1 MFDGMK
7 YIVIDNGM
15 NDELYIFPNWVD
27 HAQFAMKINPG
38 LSFEDVKMD
47 VISAGKVTCD
57 ALKPPSCSGRST
69 SLDIKSRGEVD
80 TDLLRRQM
88 GWNKYD

>member
-7 YIVIDNGM
+7 YIVIDSGM

-27 HAQFAMKINPG
+27 HANFANKLFPC
-38 LSFEDVKMD
+38 SAFEKVKER

-57 ALKPPSCSGRST
+57 ALNPPTCSGRSV
-69 SLDIKSRGEVD
+69 SLEKNSRGEVD